1 MSALRDVMSLSRR
14 DFELYLAGYETGYAH
29 GSDSGREQADEEAQ
43 RLFNNAVG
51 VVRAMARLEP
61 WEDVQAR
68 RRQRQVETAER
79 HTANAQPWPDDEV
92 LTALDSSSGAA
103 VDQ

>member
-1 MSALRDVMSLSRR
+1 MSEVRDVMSLSRR

-61 WEDVQAR
+61 WSTAQEAR
-68 RRQRQVETAER
+68 RARWATAADER
-79 HTANAQPWPDDEV
+79 A
-92 LTALDSSSGAA
+92 S
-103 VDQ
+103 